1 MTIYYHLFKIVLVNI
16 YWLNAFVTVCKI
28 IGGVCKIN
36 FATYIIVSLVK
47 LD

>member
-1 MTIYYHLFKIVLVNI
+1 MTVYYHLFKIVLVNI

-28 IGGVCKIN
+28 N
-36 FATYIIVSLVK
+36 FATYIIVSLLK